1 MAVLGAMR
9 GRAEKSGRASQDFD
23 ADITHKEAQMKE
35 DEAEALLGNAQA
47 RVTVSAE
54 RAAKYMGAGSSVFC
68 SVSLSCNQDVRSI
81 RDARELAVALAQE
94 YLPEMLE
101 MAEGVW
107 KQDDDDYDPEASRT
121 PARGRGRGK

>member
-1 MAVLGAMR
+1 MARLGTVR

-23 ADITHKEAQMKE
+23 ADITEIEANMTE
-35 DEAEALLGNAQA
+35 DEAEDLLGNAQA

-68 SVSLSCNQDVRSI
+68 SVSLACNQDLQSI
-81 RDARELAVALAQE
+81 RQARELAIALSQE

-101 MAEGVW
+101 MAEEAWVT
-107 KQDDDDYDPEASRT
+107 DDDYNPDRGT
-121 PARGRGRGK
+121 PSKGRGRK